1 MFQIRMPQKFAA
13 FALAAMMTFG
23 VLASLGA
30 LADTTSADAQ
40 QLACTMAAPR
50 A

>member
-1 MFQIRMPQKFAA
+1 MTPIRMPQKFAA

-30 LADTTSADAQ
+30 QADTASADAQ
-40 QLACTMAAPR
+40 QMACTMPAPR

>member
-1 MFQIRMPQKFAA
+1 MTPIRTTQKFAA

-30 LADTTSADAQ
+30 LADTATADAQ
-40 QLACTMAAPR
+40 QMACTIAVPR